1 LGALS
6 RRRFL
11 AAVPLS
17 AAAGVALAGGLGAVR
32 RHLPFGQTGQAGELG
47 ASGLGRLGE
56 HMIVHVRDL
65 STGEIAI
72 MAGTSEVVYRDAELV
87 ARLVQGARRAA
98 TTGG

>member
-11 AAVPLS
+11 AALPLA

-32 RHLPFGQTGQAGELG
+32 RLLPVGQAGQAGQL
-47 ASGLGRLGE
+47 GLGGPGQLGE

-72 MAGTSEVVYRDAELV
+72 MAGTSEVVYRDADLV

>member
-11 AAVPLS
+11 AAVPLVT
-17 AAAGVALAGGLGAVR
+17 AVGVAFAGGLGAIRGLFPV
-32 RHLPFGQTGQAGELG
+32 GQAGQAGELG
-47 ASGLGRLGE
+47 LGGPGRLGD

-72 MAGTSEVVYRDAELV
+72 MAGTTEVVYRDAELV